1 MKIKI
6 LLAFPPSVNRLWRAA
21 SSGKVYKS
29 KEYTDWLKTAV
40 MNAKVQAGNRKI
52 EGSYKLTLEVVRP
65 DKRKRDLDNTIKAV
79 SDCLVHVGIIDDSK
93 CEYLVAKWVKGE
105 YPCTVT
111 VETIT
116 LGDTDEQNRPSTDQD

>member
-21 SSGKVYKS
+21 SSGKVYRS
-29 KEYTDWLKTAV
+29 KVYTDWLKTAV
-40 MNAKVQAGNRKI
+40 MNAKIQAGNRKI

-65 DKRKRDLDNTIKAV
+65 DKRARDIDNLCKSV
-79 SDCLVHVGIIDDSK
+79 SDCLVQAGILDDSK

-116 LGDTDEQNRPSTDQD
+116 LGDTDEQNGPSTDQD

>member
-21 SSGKVYKS
+21 SSGKVYRS
-29 KEYTDWLKTAV
+29 KVYTDWLKTAV
-40 MNAKVQAGNRKI
+40 MNAKIQAGNRKI

-65 DKRKRDLDNTIKAV
+65 DKRARDIDNLCKSV
-79 SDCLVHVGIIDDSK
+79 SDCLVQAGILDDSK

-105 YPCTVT
+105 YPCVVT

-116 LGDTDEQNRPSTDQD
+116 PGDTDEQNGPSTNQD